1 MMRQPTWGSVF
12 VVVIAGCVGACSGA
26 VSNDHGDTGG
36 SSGLGAGGAGAPGVV
51 AGGAGAPGGFGGA
64 GTVQAQ
70 GALTATVAEPVP
82 MVAQMSCPVVDTYEI
97 GAPEAPT
104 TTDPGA
110 SVVNGSNGST
120 ISCSVSGQGTFA
132 FSGSLR
138 GVTAQ
143 GDEIAIAFSNG
154 SVGPDG
160 TGSTDVNFY
169 TPQLSTDFSSAT
181 PCSVTVEDQQVK
193 PGAIWAS
200 FQCAQVESPP
210 SGLCGLQGVVVFE
223 NCDGS
228 LSQ

>member
-1 MMRQPTWGSVF
+1 MRQPTRGSVF

-26 VSNDHGDTGG
+26 VSNDHGDVGV
-36 SSGLGAGGAGAPGVV
+36 GAGGAGAPGVV

-64 GTVQAQ
+64 GTIQAQ

-82 MVAQMSCPVVDTYEI
+82 MVAQMSCPIVDSYEV

-104 TTDPGA
+104 MMDPGA
-110 SVVNGSNGST
+110 SVVNGMNGSA

-143 GDEIAIAFSNG
+143 GDQIAIAFSNG
-154 SVGPDG
+154 SVDPDG

-169 TPQLSTDFSSAT
+169 TPQLSTNFSSAA

-223 NCDGS
+223 NCAGS
-228 LSQ
+228 LSQL